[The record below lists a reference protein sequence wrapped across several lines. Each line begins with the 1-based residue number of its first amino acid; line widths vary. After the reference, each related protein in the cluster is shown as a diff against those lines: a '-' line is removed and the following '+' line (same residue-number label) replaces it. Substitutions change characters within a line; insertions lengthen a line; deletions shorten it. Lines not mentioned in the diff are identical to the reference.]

1 METQAVAQ
9 AIIPRIVLGKT
20 PLDGHDAG
28 VKFVARALM
37 RAGMEVIYT
46 GIYVSYDQL
55 VETALQEDADII
67 GISSHCGQYLETVA
81 GVIDRLR
88 ARDALDVAV
97 VLGGIIA
104 DEDDEALHRLGV
116 RKIFR
121 PGTPMADITAELE
134 QLARARRA
142 SRLRSATGE
151 ER

>member
-9 AIIPRIVLGKT
+9 AIPRIVLGKT

-37 RAGMEVIYT
+37 RAGMEVVYT
-46 GIYVSYDQL
+46 GIYISHDQL

-81 GVIDRLR
+81 GVMDRLR

-97 VLGGIIA
+97 VVGGIIA
-104 DEDDEALHRLGV
+104 DEDDEALHDLGV
-116 RKIFR
+116 KLIFR
-121 PGTPMADITAELE
+121 PGTPMADITVELE
-134 QLARARRA
+134 RLAHARRA
-142 SRLRSATGE
+142 QRIHSAKGE
-151 ER
+151 GR